1 MEFGLH
7 EEFPI
12 YAGGLGILAG
22 DFLKAAR
29 DLGLP
34 VVGVG
39 LRWARGYSRQ
49 RIGDDG
55 RPVDEFP
62 EYSAACL
69 TDTGARVRVR
79 VAERE
84 VEVRVWRTE
93 RWGNAP
99 LLLLEP
105 VAEEDRWI
113 THRLYEPSLD
123 RRVAQEILLGVGGVR
138 ALAALGLN
146 VDTYHFNE
154 GHAVFAGIAMIAER
168 TAAGTGFREAWD
180 AVRERIVFTTHTPI
194 PAGNEVHPLGELGR
208 LGACC
213 GLGEAE
219 MRAVGGDPFNMTVA
233 GLRLSRRANAVS
245 ELHGEVSRA
254 MWRDV
259 EGASEILAITNGGHV
274 PSWQDARI
282 PKARGAADRRWA
294 VHHTLKRELF
304 AAVAERTGVR
314 LDPDVLTLGFARRA
328 AGYKRADLIFSDP
341 ARIEPLL
348 AGRLQLVFAGK
359 AHPDDGE
366 GRRLVATLV
375 AMARRYP
382 RAVVFVP
389 DYDMALGRCLTR
401 GVDVWLNN
409 PRRPLEACGTSG
421 MKAALNGALGQPRG
435 PRVAAQMPAPLR
447 NCEAAD
453 REVGPLARH
462 ELRDGGNRLLDVL
475 EERILRHRA
484 AELVRLLDA
493 VAEVQVV
500 GVLEDDHAL
509 GRRRP
514 LEELVHAGERQER
527 VAVGDHVER
536 RHLAAPAEVDR
547 LAQQVDRQWAR
558 PARRRQRHRRTDAP
572 VARRGRERRPAAE
585 AVSRHA
591 DAVGIHEA
599 VRTEDV
605 VDHEAHVRRAEYHEL
620 AQHRVG
626 VWEGAARAE
635 GHDPLHDLEHRVSGV
650 IHGAHHV
657 AVTGQVRAEEGRLP
671 AVPAVAVRERDQRMA
686 SAARRRLAHRLLPH
700 EREAGDQVVAVAR
713 RLREVLARVLVG
725 RGVPELDGQRA
736 AGAGELERAHADG
749 EWPAREGVVGPHVS
763 PSGTW

>member
-34 VVGVG
+34 VVGGG

-55 RPVDEFP
+55 TPVDEFP
-62 EYSAACL
+62 EYSADFL

-79 VAERE
+79 VADRE

-93 RWGNAP
+93 RWENAP

-219 MRAVGGDPFNMTVA
+219 MRTVGGDPFNMTVA

-245 ELHGEVSRA
+245 ELH
-254 MWRDV
+254 
-259 EGASEILAITNGGHV
+259 
-274 PSWQDARI
+274 
-282 PKARGAADRRWA
+282 
-294 VHHTLKRELF
+294 
-304 AAVAERTGVR
+304 
-314 LDPDVLTLGFARRA
+314 
-328 AGYKRADLIFSDP
+328 
-341 ARIEPLL
+341 
-348 AGRLQLVFAGK
+348 
-359 AHPDDGE
+359 GE

-389 DYDMALGRCLTR
+389 DYDMALGRRLTR

-421 MKAALNGALGQPRG
+421 MKAALNGVLNFSVLDGWWP
-435 PRVAAQMPAPLR
+435 
-447 NCEAAD
+447 EAC
-453 REVGPLARH
+453 RH
-462 ELRDGGNRLLDVL
+462 
-475 EERILRHRA
+475 
-484 AELVRLLDA
+484 
-493 VAEVQVV
+493 
-500 GVLEDDHAL
+500 
-509 GRRRP
+509 
-514 LEELVHAGERQER
+514 GENGW
-527 VAVGDHVER
+527 AVGDGG
-536 RHLAAPAEVDR
+536 D
-547 LAQQVDRQWAR
+547 
-558 PARRRQRHRRTDAP
+558 TDH
-572 VARRGRERRPAAE
+572 GREL
-585 AVSRHA
+585 
-591 DAVGIHEA
+591 DALYG
-599 VRTEDV
+599 T
-605 VDHEAHVRRAEYHEL
+605 
-620 AQHRVG
+620 
-626 VWEGAARAE
+626 
-635 GHDPLHDLEHRVSGV
+635 LERE
-650 IHGAHHV
+650 I
-657 AVTGQVRAEEGRLP
+657 LP
-671 AVPAVAVRERDQRMA
+671 AWADRARWLAMMEASIATVEERFSAQRMVREYF
-686 SAARRRLAHRLLPH
+686 ARLY
-700 EREAGDQVVAVAR
+700 AR
-713 RLREVLARVLVG
+713 
-725 RGVPELDGQRA
+725 
-736 AGAGELERAHADG
+736 
-749 EWPAREGVVGPHVS
+749 
-763 PSGTW
+763 